1 MKTKQQQAIFKVSLL
16 SISVLLMSAPIIS
29 AALPA
34 MIDSFTSQS
43 KSAVETVLTIPNFG
57 IILALLLSPFCIRV
71 IGKKNTVLTGLVIAL
86 ISGLLPALIS
96 NYSLLLGAR
105 FTFGIGI
112 GLFNSLAVSLLA
124 EFYEGDELSTM
135 MGFQSMAGSLG
146 SAGLSFCISY
156 LVTLGWQQT
165 FWAYLIILPVLILF
179 GFFVQIPE
187 SPKTQATGEAQTEK
201 FTVNLSVV
209 GLSILIFFLFAFFMA
224 SVIKLPEFIIH
235 NKIGSASSVSIITG
249 LSTLVG
255 IPIGMFYG
263 KIHQVLKQLV
273 LPIGLLISA
282 IGFFIISQSTT
293 LPILLTGVICSGVGF
308 GLAVPFIYTWT
319 ALVADK
325 QAINFAYTC
334 LIIAT
339 NMGVFFSPVLLNT
352 LSKLAGHTS
361 AGSSLLM
368 AALGFLCMSLVMSMK
383 LVLKKKPI
391 KNN

>member
-1 MKTKQQQAIFKVSLL
+1 MKTKQQQTVFKISLL

-34 MIDSFTSQS
+34 MIDSFSSQS
-43 KSAVETVLTIPNFG
+43 KSAVETLLTIPNFG
-57 IILALLLSPFCIRV
+57 IILALLISPFCIRI

-96 NYSLLLGAR
+96 NYSLILGAR
-105 FTFGIGI
+105 FTFGLGI

-146 SAGLSFCISY
+146 SAGLSFFISY

-165 FWAYLIILPVLILF
+165 FWAYLIILPVLFLF

-187 SPKTQATGEAQTEK
+187 SRKTKTADEVQTEI
-201 FTVNLSVV
+201 FSVNLPVV

-224 SVIKLPEFIIH
+224 SVVKLPEFIIH
-235 NKIGSASSVSIITG
+235 NNIGSASSVSIITG

-263 KIHQVLKQLV
+263 KIHQLLKQQV

-282 IGFFIISQSTT
+282 IGFFIVSQSST
-293 LPILLTGVICSGVGF
+293 LAVLLIGVVFSGVGF

-325 QAINFAYTC
+325 RAINFAYTC

-339 NMGVFFSPVLLNT
+339 NIGVFFSPVLLNT
-352 LSKLAGHTS
+352 LGKLFDNTS
-361 AGSSLLM
+361 AGFSLLM
-368 AALGFLCMSLVMSMK
+368 AAIGFLAMSLIMSIK
-383 LVLKKKPI
+383 LVLKKKTI
-391 KNN
+391 VNN

>member
-1 MKTKQQQAIFKVSLL
+1 MKTKQQQSIFKISLL

-29 AALPA
+29 AALPS
-34 MIDSFTSQS
+34 MIDSFPSQS
-43 KSAVETVLTIPNFG
+43 KSAVETLLTIPNIG
-57 IILALLLSPFCIRV
+57 IILALLFSPFCIRM
-71 IGKKNTVLTGLVIAL
+71 IGKKKTVLVGLVIAL

-96 NYSLLLGAR
+96 NYTLILGAR
-105 FTFGIGI
+105 FIFGIGI

-146 SAGLSFCISY
+146 SAGLSFFISY

-165 FWAYLIILPVLILF
+165 FWAYLIILPVLFLF

-187 SPKTQATGEAQTEK
+187 SQHTQTAAEVQTEK
-201 FTVNLSVV
+201 ISVNLPIV
-209 GLSILIFFLFAFFMA
+209 GLSVLIFFLFSFFMA

-235 NKIGSASSVSIITG
+235 NNIGSASSVSIITG

-255 IPIGMFYG
+255 IPVGMFYG
-263 KIHQVLKQLV
+263 KIHQLLKQQV
-273 LPIGLLISA
+273 LPIGLFISA
-282 IGFFIISQSTT
+282 IGFFIVSQSSN
-293 LPILLTGVICSGVGF
+293 LPILLIGVGFSGVGF

-325 QAINFAYTC
+325 RAINFAYTC

-339 NMGVFFSPVLLNT
+339 NIGVFFSPVLLNT
-352 LSKLAGHTS
+352 LGKLFGNTS
-361 AGSSLLM
+361 ADFSLFM
-368 AALGFLCMSLVMSMK
+368 AALGFLCMSLIMSIK
-383 LVLKKKPI
+383 LI
-391 KNN
+391 FKNKIVVNN

>member
-1 MKTKQQQAIFKVSLL
+1 MKTKQQQTVFKISLL

-34 MIDSFTSQS
+34 MIDSFSSQS
-43 KSAVETVLTIPNFG
+43 KSAVETLLTIPNFG
-57 IILALLLSPFCIRV
+57 IILALLISPFCIRI

-86 ISGLLPALIS
+86 ISGLLPALIN
-96 NYSLLLGAR
+96 NYSLILGAR
-105 FTFGIGI
+105 FTFGLGI

-146 SAGLSFCISY
+146 SAGLSFFISY

-165 FWAYLIILPVLILF
+165 FWAYLIILPVLFLF

-187 SPKTQATGEAQTEK
+187 SRKTKTADEVQTET
-201 FTVNLSVV
+201 FSVNLPVV

-224 SVIKLPEFIIH
+224 SVVKLPEFIIH
-235 NKIGSASSVSIITG
+235 NNIGSASSVSIITG

-263 KIHQVLKQLV
+263 KIHQLLKQQV

-282 IGFFIISQSTT
+282 IGFFIVSQSST
-293 LPILLTGVICSGVGF
+293 LAVLLIGVGFSGVGF

-325 QAINFAYTC
+325 RAINFAYTC

-339 NMGVFFSPVLLNT
+339 NIGVFFSPVLLNT
-352 LSKLAGHTS
+352 LGKLFDNTS
-361 AGSSLLM
+361 AGFSLLM
-368 AALGFLCMSLVMSMK
+368 AAIGFLAMSLIMSIK
-383 LVLKKKPI
+383 LVLKKKTI
-391 KNN
+391 VNN

>member
-1 MKTKQQQAIFKVSLL
+1 MKTKQQQSIFKISLL

-29 AALPA
+29 AALPS
-34 MIDSFTSQS
+34 MIDSFPSQS
-43 KSAVETVLTIPNFG
+43 KSAVETLLTIPNVG
-57 IILALLLSPFCIRV
+57 IILALLFSPFCIRM
-71 IGKKNTVLTGLVIAL
+71 IGKKKTVLVGLVIAL

-96 NYSLLLGAR
+96 NYTLILGAR
-105 FTFGIGI
+105 FIFGIGI

-146 SAGLSFCISY
+146 SAGLSFFISY

-165 FWAYLIILPVLILF
+165 FWAYLIILPVLFLF

-187 SPKTQATGEAQTEK
+187 SQHTQTTAEVQTEK
-201 FTVNLSVV
+201 ISVNLPIV
-209 GLSILIFFLFAFFMA
+209 GLSVLIFFLFSFFMA

-235 NKIGSASSVSIITG
+235 NNIGSASSVSIITG

-255 IPIGMFYG
+255 IPVGMFYG
-263 KIHQVLKQLV
+263 KIHQLLKQQV
-273 LPIGLLISA
+273 LPIGLFISA
-282 IGFFIISQSTT
+282 IGFFIVSQSSN
-293 LPILLTGVICSGVGF
+293 LPILLIGVGFSGVGF

-325 QAINFAYTC
+325 RAINFAYTC

-339 NMGVFFSPVLLNT
+339 NIGVFFSPVLLNT
-352 LSKLAGHTS
+352 LGKLFGNTS
-361 AGSSLLM
+361 ADFSLFM
-368 AALGFLCMSLVMSMK
+368 AALGFLCMSLIMSIK
-383 LVLKKKPI
+383 LIFKKKI
-391 KNN
+391 VVNN

>member
-1 MKTKQQQAIFKVSLL
+1 MKTKQQQSIFKISLL

-29 AALPA
+29 AALPS
-34 MIDSFTSQS
+34 MIDSFPSQS
-43 KSAVETVLTIPNFG
+43 KSAVETLLTIPNVG
-57 IILALLLSPFCIRV
+57 IILALLFSPFCIRM
-71 IGKKNTVLTGLVIAL
+71 IGKKKTVLVGLVIAL

-96 NYSLLLGAR
+96 NYTLILGAR
-105 FTFGIGI
+105 FIFGIGI

-146 SAGLSFCISY
+146 SAGLSFFISY

-165 FWAYLIILPVLILF
+165 FWAYLIILPVLFLF

-187 SPKTQATGEAQTEK
+187 SQHTQTTAEVQTEK
-201 FTVNLSVV
+201 ISVNLPIV
-209 GLSILIFFLFAFFMA
+209 GLSVLIFFLFSFFMA

-235 NKIGSASSVSIITG
+235 NNIGSASSVSIITG

-255 IPIGMFYG
+255 IPVGMFYG
-263 KIHQVLKQLV
+263 KIHQLLKQQV
-273 LPIGLLISA
+273 LPIGLFISA
-282 IGFFIISQSTT
+282 IGFFIVSQSSN
-293 LPILLTGVICSGVGF
+293 LPILLIGVGFSGVGF

-325 QAINFAYTC
+325 RAINFAYTC

-339 NMGVFFSPVLLNT
+339 NIGVFFSPVLLNT
-352 LSKLAGHTS
+352 LGKLFGNTS
-361 AGSSLLM
+361 ADFSLFM
-368 AALGFLCMSLVMSMK
+368 AALGFLCMSLIMSIK
-383 LVLKKKPI
+383 LIFKKK
-391 KNN
+391 

>member
-1 MKTKQQQAIFKVSLL
+1 MKTKQQQTVFKISLL

-34 MIDSFTSQS
+34 MIDSFSSQS
-43 KSAVETVLTIPNFG
+43 KSAVETLLTIPNFG
-57 IILALLLSPFCIRV
+57 IILALLISPFCIRV

-96 NYSLLLGAR
+96 NYFLILGAR
-105 FTFGIGI
+105 FTFGLGI

-146 SAGLSFCISY
+146 SAGLSFFISY

-165 FWAYLIILPVLILF
+165 FWAYLIILPVLFLF

-187 SPKTQATGEAQTEK
+187 SRKTKTADEVQTET
-201 FTVNLSVV
+201 FSVNLPVV

-224 SVIKLPEFIIH
+224 SVVKLPEFIIH
-235 NKIGSASSVSIITG
+235 NNIGSASSVSIITG

-263 KIHQVLKQLV
+263 KIHQLLKQQV

-282 IGFFIISQSTT
+282 IGFFIVSQSST
-293 LPILLTGVICSGVGF
+293 LTVLLIGVGFSGVGF

-325 QAINFAYTC
+325 RAINFAYTC

-339 NMGVFFSPVLLNT
+339 NIGVFFSPVLLNT
-352 LSKLAGHTS
+352 LGKLFDNTS
-361 AGSSLLM
+361 AGFSLLM
-368 AALGFLCMSLVMSMK
+368 AAIGFLAMSLIMSIK
-383 LVLKKKPI
+383 LVLKKKTI
-391 KNN
+391 VNN